1 MLARHSLSMHFSLC
15 LCLNASMHTSF
26 EASVEHAI
34 QDAKA
39 GTFCRNLR
47 VSTTYRQS
55 TCVNPE
61 RKTRLDAILFA
72 FERVSKSAGKA
83 AEEHDM
89 REVCYIPRGVRWH
102 LVFGYRPSFSCTSWC
117 SLTEQRSCITALLK
131 QPHLMDPQK
140 LHVCQTVDISEV

>member
-61 RKTRLDAILFA
+61 RKTRLDAILFRA
-72 FERVSKSAGKA
+72 RQQICGEGSRRARHERGLL
-83 AEEHDM
+83 H
-89 REVCYIPRGVRWH
+89 
-102 LVFGYRPSFSCTSWC
+102 TSWC
-117 SLTEQRSCITALLK
+117 KMASRVRIPSKFL
-131 QPHLMDPQK
+131 
-140 LHVCQTVDISEV
+140 LHVLVFAHRATLMHNRIAQATSLDGSAEAACMCMSDCQCMK